1 MIIVQ
6 DDLFAPPRM
15 PSTVAVDKRGKADTS
30 RDAGRRARAHASSH
44 EQLVYDAI
52 VAAGVRGATRKELS
66 HICGFAE
73 GQQNR
78 ITWRVASLIKRE
90 AVRQL
95 TTTRDGSHVLICN
108 RYANA

>member
-6 DDLFAPPRM
+6 DDLFTRPPI
-15 PSTVAVDKRGKADTS
+15 STVDKRGKVDTS
-30 RDAGRRARAHASSH
+30 REAGRRARPKASSH

-52 VAAGVRGATRKELS
+52 VAAGARGVTRKELS

-78 ITWRVASLIKRE
+78 IPWRVASLLKRE
-90 AVRQL
+90 VVVELAW
-95 TTTRDGSHVLICN
+95 TRDGSHVLISE